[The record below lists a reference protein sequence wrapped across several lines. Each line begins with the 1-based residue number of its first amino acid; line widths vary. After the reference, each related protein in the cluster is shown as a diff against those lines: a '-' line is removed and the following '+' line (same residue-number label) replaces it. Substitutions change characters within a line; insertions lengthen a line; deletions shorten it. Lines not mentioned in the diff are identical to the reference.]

1 MTPRTTTTPRRRSR
15 KRERG
20 AVLTAFVLTSTALF
34 ALAAVG
40 VDTGRL
46 ALVANEVQTVADTA
60 ATAGA
65 RALLDGGSA
74 ATARGQAQTVAGQ
87 NRVNGTAAAIQAA
100 QLEVGSYDPLT
111 QAFVNGALPANAVRA
126 TPATT
131 VQNLFAGIFGAQFA
145 QTTVTKT
152 ATAAFTGIAS
162 GRPTLP
168 LAIGACNFPA
178 LSGCFSD
185 PSCLPSLIQVPNT
198 TNNTGWTAFLDGA
211 TSNPSIAQYMPSAC
225 GGTTTPP
232 EVNVGTP
239 ISLNNGQITSVLKNV
254 EDCVKQGIN
263 KFVVPIVSCDGN
275 FNQSSTITGFA
286 TIIVDSVNSTASPKG
301 LDLHAIFEEV
311 IGPPGGGGAYGT
323 YTVRLMS

>member
-1 MTPRTTTTPRRRSR
+1 MNRTATTMPKRHAR

-46 ALVANEVQTVADTA
+46 ALTANEVQTVADAA

-65 RALLDGGSA
+65 HALLDGGST
-74 ATARGQAQTVAGQ
+74 ATARAQAQTVAAQ
-87 NRVNGTAAAIQAA
+87 NRVNGNAAAIEAG
-100 QLEVGSYDPLT
+100 QLEVGSYDPQT

-126 TPATT
+126 TPAVT
-131 VQNLFAGIFGAQFA
+131 VQNLFAGLFGSQFA

-152 ATAAFTGIAS
+152 ATAAFTGLGS
-162 GRPTLP
+162 GRPNLP

-178 LSGCFSD
+178 LSACFND
-185 PSCLPSLIQVPNT
+185 PSCLPSLTQVPST
-198 TNNTGWTAFLDGA
+198 TNNTGWTSFLDGS

-225 GGTTTPP
+225 GGTRTPP
-232 EVNVGTP
+232 DVGVGTS
-239 ISLNNGQITSVLKNV
+239 ISLNNGQITSVLKAV

-263 KFVVPIVSCDGN
+263 KFTVPVVSCDGN

-286 TIIVDSVNSTASPKG
+286 TIIVDSVNSTGSPKG
-301 LDLHAIFEEV
+301 LNLHAIFEEV
-311 IGPPGGGGAYGT
+311 VGPGGGGTYGT
-323 YTVRLMS
+323 YTVRLFS